1 MSREEL
7 QREMAWIR
15 ARYSR
20 STFMYRAD
28 AHSFNINRIA
38 KVATTEQ
45 EKTFL
50 ERYNDSFIYDV
61 V

>member
-7 QREMAWIR
+7 QREMSWIR
-15 ARYSR
+15 ARYSK
-20 STFMYRAD
+20 STFMYRED
-28 AHSFNINRIA
+28 AHNYNVYRIS

-45 EKTFL
+45 EKDFL